1 MAKYLPV
8 TIETNNNK
16 QKIEKKTPEQTMQIL
31 IQIHNNIN
39 FKFATVKYLYE
50 HCRKCQTQCNS
61 KDHPTTDVLPFPW
74 RRWMFCNNIYI
85 SSILKV
91 KIFCFVYICKCCVCL
106 YQFDNTKSVKLSC
119 KILKFKR

>member
-39 FKFATVKYLYE
+39 FKFATVKYLY
-50 HCRKCQTQCNS
+50 S
-61 KDHPTTDVLPFPW
+61 DLFL
-74 RRWMFCNNIYI
+74 Y
-85 SSILKV
+85 
-91 KIFCFVYICKCCVCL
+91 FV
-106 YQFDNTKSVKLSC
+106 SVE
-119 KILKFKR
+119 